1 MSYKIEFTN
10 SNLKTPLVVNDNT
23 INTQTS
29 LAFPGK
35 NVVGFS
41 TIIGEDFLHILENF
55 ANSSAPSNPVEGQLW
70 YDNTINSSQLRIYD
84 GTNWKPAGSVNKAT
98 IAPTT
103 GSVGDLWIDTLH
115 QQLYLYSGVNWILV
129 GPTFSSGLKSGLQV
143 EVVEDSLGIDR
154 TVLKTYLNDQ
164 VVSVYSTQTFIPKV
178 SINGFG
184 TINPGVNVSSA
195 NFTGGGTGT
204 KLWGTSE
211 KAESLIVGSTVV
223 PAANFLR
230 SDANSNTLYPIAI
243 KSDTGISVGTD
254 SQLKMQVSASVG
266 TIYHSTAQSALDL
279 KVNISGQATTVIRL
293 DATSGNVGINNLSP
307 QAALDV
313 VGTAR
318 FSGDVHI
325 TSTTNSLTGSAGA
338 LLVDGGMTV
347 ALETNL
353 GSDSYV
359 SGTWWLNYGEGL
371 PANGGPYPGM
381 MPTTDSNID
390 LGGND
395 PVNGYY
401 PFSNVYANNFIAT
414 NSGNFVGNLTGS
426 ISGNSTSSSRL
437 QASTLFNIQGDV
449 SASGFSF
456 DGLTGGTTYIVDNT
470 AGTNG
475 FISKNGSG
483 PYFVTYAISLQ
494 SILPATGAN
503 YVVTG
508 ADEAGFNGSYLA
520 TNSTLSSITLQYNQD
535 PGPSSSTGNVTL
547 TSSLGLVKT
556 FNTTISQNFISSKDE
571 VTDSYDSDTLLIY
584 RPNVGLRKTNK
595 PNFVQHLPL
604 VPVGCIFPFAGP
616 VSAVPTGYL
625 LCDGSEQEK
634 AQYLDLFNVIGYTYG
649 DPITLIGKNSFRIP
663 DLRGRFALGLDN
675 MNNGNTINTGT
686 GSQYTISTPA
696 GRVTES
702 TANVI
707 GNGSGNEKVTLDL
720 NNLPEHK
727 HTLLGDQG
735 TQFYAVNSTSGTP
748 TDTGATN
755 IFGAASGAGEAIDR
769 TGNILYGPPSAQP
782 ITVMNPYM
790 SVNYIIYSGKVYS
803 I

>member
-10 SNLKTPLVVNDNT
+10 NNLKTPLIVNDNT

-41 TIIGEDFLHILENF
+41 TIIGENFLHTLENF
-55 ANSSAPSNPVEGQLW
+55 ANASAPNNPIEGQLW
-70 YDNTINSSQLRIYD
+70 YDNTIGNSQLRIYD
-84 GTNWKPAGSVNKAT
+84 GTTWKPAGSVNKTT
-98 IAPTT
+98 IAPAT

-143 EVVEDSLGIDR
+143 EIIEDSLGIDR

-164 VVSVYSTQTFIPKV
+164 VVSIYSTQALVPKV
-178 SINGFG
+178 KINGFDV
-184 TINPGVNVSSA
+184 INPGVNVSSA
-195 NFTGGGTGT
+195 NFTGGATNT
-204 KLWGTSE
+204 KIWGTSE
-211 KAESLIVGSTVV
+211 KAESLIIGATTV

-230 SDANSNTLYPIAI
+230 SDAYNTALYPIAI

-254 SQLKMQVSASVG
+254 SQLKMQVLASVG

-279 KVNISGQATTVIRL
+279 KLNINGQATTVIRL
-293 DATSGNVGINNLSP
+293 DSTSGNVGVNNLNP
-307 QAALDV
+307 QANLDV
-313 VGTAR
+313 VGTSR
-318 FSGDVHI
+318 FSGDMHI
-325 TSTTNSLTGSAGA
+325 TSTTNSLTTSKGA
-338 LLVDGGMTV
+338 LIVDGGITV
-347 ALETNL
+347 QLETNL
-353 GSDSYV
+353 IGPTYISD
-359 SGTWWLNYGEGL
+359 TLNLNYGEGL

-390 LGGND
+390 LGGNNSI
-395 PVNGYY
+395 NGEY
-401 PFSNVYANNFIAT
+401 PFANVYANNFIAT
-414 NSGNFVGNLTGS
+414 NSGNFIGNLTGS
-426 ISGNSTSSSRL
+426 ISGNSTSASRL

-449 SASGFSF
+449 SANGFSF
-456 DGLTGGTTYIVDNT
+456 DGLTGGATYIVDKSVP
-470 AGTNG
+470 TNG
-475 FISKNGSG
+475 FISKNGQG
-483 PYFVTYAISLQ
+483 PYFVTFAISLQ
-494 SILPATGAN
+494 SILPAIGSN

-508 ADEAGFNGSYLA
+508 SNVAGFNGSYVA

-535 PGPSSSTGNVTL
+535 PGATSSTGNVTL

-556 FNTTISQNFISSKDE
+556 FNTTISQNFIDSKNE
-571 VTDSYDSDTLLIY
+571 VTDSFDSDVLLIY

-595 PNFVQHLPL
+595 PNFVNNLPL
-604 VPVGCIFPFAGP
+604 VPIGCILPFAGP
-616 VSAVPTGYL
+616 TGSVPAGYL

-634 AQYLDLFNVIGYTYG
+634 TQYLDLFSVIGYTYG
-649 DPITLIGKNSFRIP
+649 DPITLIGRNSFRIP

-686 GSQYTISTPA
+686 GSQYSISTPA
-696 GRVTES
+696 GRVVES

-707 GNGSGNEKVTLDL
+707 GNGGGNETITLDL

-727 HTLLGDQG
+727 HTLIGDKG
-735 TQFYAVNSTSGTP
+735 TQFYAVNNVTSIP

-755 IFGAASGAGEAIDR
+755 VFGAATGAGEAIDR
-769 TGNILYGPPSAQP
+769 TGNILYGPPAAQP
-782 ITVMNPYM
+782 INVMNPYM
-790 SVNYIIYSGKVYS
+790 SVNYIIYAGKVYS